1 MNRNDLHRLSRT
13 RALEAKALLDA
24 GHFAGS
30 YYLMGYSVECA
41 IKAAIAKRTQRHDFP
56 DKQLAFDSY
65 KHDLLALLQT
75 AGLRAT
81 LDAAMAASTPLRN
94 NWAVVKD
101 WSETARYETGIA
113 ESTARDY
120 YAACTART
128 YGMLKWLKNY
138 W

>member
-1 MNRNDLHRLSRT
+1 M
-13 RALEAKALLDA
+13 RAQEAKALLA
-24 GHFAGS
+24 SGHFAGS

-65 KHDLLALLQT
+65 KHDLLSLLQT

-81 LDAAMAASTPLRN
+81 LDAAMAAAAPLRN

-101 WSETARYETGIA
+101 WTETVLAMQKSQIGFQ
-113 ESTARDY
+113 
-120 YAACTART
+120 AALQVRNRLAQAYTDV
-128 YGMLKWLKNY
+128 MNMQV
-138 W
+138 